1 MFKSKLWRMGQALS
15 KLGGT
20 KRLKQ
25 LEEWKSS
32 SWSFSID
39 IKEVNRQLVRK
50 ELGEKISWS
59 ISDKEYYVICA
70 RICFSCT

>member
-1 MFKSKLWRMGQALS
+1 MGQALS

-39 IKEVNRQLVRK
+39 IKEVNRQLVSSKR
-50 ELGEKISWS
+50 ELEEQKAENSRGSSSKCWS
-59 ISDKEYYVICA
+59 SYS
-70 RICFSCT
+70 RQH